1 MRDESSLMLIFAA
14 ILICIGL
21 CGGTLSER
29 SAYQQDTYECTIK
42 CPNMAHSISINQVCY
57 CEVK

>member
-1 MRDESSLMLIFAA
+1 MNNQYLIIPVILAAIFATGVVFG
-14 ILICIGL
+14 INL
-21 CGGTLSER
+21 
-29 SAYQQDTYECTIK
+29 AYQVDTYQCTIK